1 MTTHNLVEHMAEMES
16 KELEVVVGT
25 YEELILGYRLSLEPD
40 NHAFSQS
47 FTNHSHSGC
56 IKALALSTK
65 GILASGGTDEM
76 VRVFNLRKGTE
87 IGSLVHHSGTIT
99 WLDFYKNSHLFSTS
113 EDHKMCLWKTFSW
126 ECLRTFK
133 GHKDAVNCVA
143 VHPSGK
149 LALTVGKDR
158 SLHTWNL
165 VRGRSAYI
173 TNIKQAADIVLWSPD
188 GTTFLIV
195 FSNRID
201 VYKTETSSVY
211 HSVSVDR
218 RVNAVVFLRSN
229 LIAYGGEGGDIV
241 VYNIKDEKEMQRI
254 NTDTVRVRDLKKVKT
269 TDQDCPLVLLSASSC
284 GHIKA
289 FRVTFSQD
297 SVSAD
302 LIASHDTKFR
312 LTCMA
317 ATQIKTKV
325 KVKTEEEDVDVKTED
340 TIDLDDSIEIKIEK
354 TSDEEEEEECKKTS
368 GDNTSEQDSGH
379 EEDSCSDSDSSR
391 EERSRKQSRSYLEF
405 KRARKMKRKMGA
417 EKLEVEGRK
426 KKKPK
431 VKETKPDRRSPK
443 ILRKSKR
450 KS

>member
-1 MTTHNLVEHMAEMES
+1 MVEMAS
-16 KELEVVVGT
+16 RELEVVVGT

-40 NHAFSQS
+40 NHVFSQS
-47 FTNHSHSGC
+47 FTNHSHSGS
-56 IKALALSTK
+56 IKALAMSTK
-65 GILASGGTDEM
+65 GILASGGTDET

-99 WLDFYKNSHLFSTS
+99 WLDFYNNSHLFSTS
-113 EDHKMCLWKTFSW
+113 EDHKVCVWKTFSW

-158 SLHTWNL
+158 ALHTWNL

-188 GTTFLIV
+188 GTRFLIV

-201 VYKTETSSVY
+201 IYKTQTSSVY
-211 HSVSVDR
+211 HSISVDR

-229 LIAYGGEGGDIV
+229 VIAYGGEGGDIV
-241 VYNIKDEKEMQRI
+241 IYNVNDEKELQRI
-254 NTDTVRVRDLKKVKT
+254 STNTIRIRHLTKVKT
-269 TDQDCPLVLLSASSC
+269 TDNDCPLVLLSASSC

-289 FRVTFSQD
+289 FQVTFSQD
-297 SVSAD
+297 SVSAK
-302 LIASHDTKFR
+302 LMASHDTKFR

-317 ATQIKTKV
+317 ATQIKVKTKV
-325 KVKTEEEDVDVKTED
+325 KKEVEDIDIKAED
-340 TIDLDDSIEIKIEK
+340 TCDFDDTVEIKIEE
-354 TSDEEEEEECKKTS
+354 TSDGEEE
-368 GDNTSEQDSGH
+368 DNGEDSSEQDSGH
-379 EEDSCSDSDSSR
+379 EEDTSSDSSK

-405 KRARKMKRKMGA
+405 KRARKLKRKMAA
-417 EKLEVEGRK
+417 EKLEVEASK
-426 KKKPK
+426 KKKRPK
-431 VKETKPDRRSPK
+431 VKETKTDRRSAK
-443 ILRKSKR
+443 ISKKSK
-450 KS
+450 